1 MSRRATMNNEW
12 YFYIVRCTDN
22 SLYSGITNDLTQRVK
37 KHNSG
42 KGAKYTAIRNPVS
55 LVYSEKYD
63 NISLA
68 RKREEQIKKWSKVK
82 KEELILGFP

>member
-1 MSRRATMNNEW
+1 M
-12 YFYIVRCTDN
+12 
-22 SLYSGITNDLTQRVK
+22 YSGITNDLTQRVK

-42 KGAKYTAIRNPVS
+42 KGAKYTAIRNPVN

-82 KEELILGFP
+82 KEELILDSP